1 MNDLPGGAGSPAPPG
16 FFCVTSIIGPTAKEV
31 VQHDWPAGMAV
42 MNPAAR
48 LIPVEA

>member
-1 MNDLPGGAGSPAPPG
+1 MTCPAALVRQRRRA

-31 VQHDWPAGMAV
+31 VQHDWPAGTAV